1 MAAALRHQLPAMRY
15 IVTGAASGIGAA
27 TALQLRAT
35 GATVVTVDVADPPRA
50 DVLHVRC
57 DLGDEQQISQA
68 VEALRAM
75 ARVDGPY
82 DGIAHVAG
90 LPGTRA
96 PRDILAVNFL
106 APRALVLGLSSN
118 ALARDAGVV
127 LVSSLAALRCAW
139 EAQRLTAISD
149 HADWAEAM
157 QQAMEPPLDG
167 ATAYE
172 VSKRLLNHWVPTAVA
187 ALAPLGARVNTV
199 SPGPV
204 QTPMLRDF
212 RISMGESRID
222 AAERLSGRHATA
234 IEVAAAIT
242 FLLSPAAS
250 WINGIDLR
258 VDGGLHALRE
268 SQSRLQTVS

>member
-1 MAAALRHQLPAMRY
+1 MRY

-27 TALQLRAT
+27 TVEQLRGT
-35 GATVVTVDVADPPRA
+35 GASVVTVDVADLPRA
-50 DVLHVRC
+50 DARHLRC
-57 DLGDEQQISQA
+57 DLGDEQQISQT
-68 VEALRAM
+68 VEALQAM
-75 ARVDGPY
+75 ARVEGPY

-90 LPGTRA
+90 LPGTRP
-96 PRDILAVNFL
+96 PRDVLAVNFL
-106 APRALVLGLSSN
+106 APRALVLGLSN
-118 ALARDAGVV
+118 ALVRDAGVV
-127 LVSSLAALRCAW
+127 LVSSLAALRCTWDAR
-139 EAQRLTAISD
+139 RLSAISD

-157 QQAMEPPLDG
+157 NRAMEPPIDG

-172 VSKRLLNHWVPTAVA
+172 VSKRLLNHWVPAAIA
-187 ALAPLGARVNTV
+187 ALAPLGVRVNTV

-222 AAERLSGRHATA
+222 AAERLSGRHATPG
-234 IEVAAAIT
+234 EVAAAIA
-242 FLLSPAAS
+242 FLLSPAAG

-268 SQSRLQTVS
+268 AQSRE

>member
-1 MAAALRHQLPAMRY
+1 MRY

-50 DVLHVRC
+50 DVRHVRC

-187 ALAPLGARVNTV
+187 AFAPLGARVNTV